1 MKKMA
6 ARWCVLLLA
15 VLLVTAVFPAGALA
29 QEGGIA
35 SDGAGTVYQWGDG
48 ETGFSLRET
57 QDTLGGGELGVTS
70 AQTFQAPLGSY
81 DDGSLYGQLTTRQKA
96 CYNAL
101 ASITLEQILAADDT
115 DGYRQVKVQ
124 VEGLSGLSLTGTIR
138 DYAFSPDSASKALYR
153 GLYTDICAA
162 ITALRYDKPEALW
175 LSDMRYGVSWTSS
188 GSSSVVTKEA
198 IFAFRLKY
206 DGDELE
212 MYNRQ
217 MASARALA
225 NRVDQS
231 ADLYRQVMQVH
242 DLLAAQSTYN
252 YEALEQ
258 VGTKAESLSH
268 QAYSCLVAGDPYEP
282 VCDGYA
288 KAVKVVCD
296 LLEIPCV
303 LVSSDTHMWNNVKM
317 DDGDWYNLDLT
328 WDDTGDTG
336 SHLYFLVGSMT
347 VVDGQMFCQQP
358 DHLEKNPW
366 VPDADLDTVNFRY
379 PTKNTDAYVYQPGGY
394 EPLRFPDVKRSAWYY
409 SYVEEAADMGL
420 FAGDEKGFFG
430 PENNITRAQFVQVLF
445 NALAPEDYVP
455 QASPFIDVKD
465 SDWFAAAVSWAGEQ
479 KVVSGYEDGT
489 FRPNAPI
496 TREEMCVILVNYVNR
511 TLVPNAPETDGFA
524 FPDDGSISSWA
535 KEAVYWCQG
544 NSLVSGDETG
554 RFNPVDYTRRCEAAS
569 VFVRYVKLVETF
581 PPAPPEEEPQEPPE
595 SSTPEEGDSSSESTP
610 QEPPEGSEEPSGEG
624 DTSAE
629 GQPDENGQEQP
640 SDGVTGEALE
650 NTNEP
655 TLKA

>member
-1 MKKMA
+1 M
-6 ARWCVLLLA
+6 LLA
-15 VLLVTAVFPAGALA
+15 VLLVTAAFPAGALA

-35 SDGAGTVYQWGDG
+35 SDGAGTVYQWGDR

-124 VEGLSGLSLTGTIR
+124 VEGLSGLTLTGTIR

-524 FPDDGSISSWA
+524 FPDDDSISSWA

-610 QEPPEGSEEPSGEG
+610 QESQEGSEEPSGEG

>member
-15 VLLVTAVFPAGALA
+15 VLLMTAAFPAGALA

-252 YEALEQ
+252 YKALEQ

-455 QASPFIDVKD
+455 QASPFVDVKD

-524 FPDDGSISSWA
+524 FPDDDSISSWA

-610 QEPPEGSEEPSGEG
+610 QEPQEGSEEPSGEG

>member
-15 VLLVTAVFPAGALA
+15 VLLMTAAFPAGALA

-115 DGYRQVKVQ
+115 DGYRQVKAQ
-124 VEGLSGLSLTGTIR
+124 VEGLSGLTLTGTIR

-465 SDWFAAAVSWAGEQ
+465 SDWFVAAVSWAGEQ

-524 FPDDGSISSWA
+524 FPDDDSISSWA

-610 QEPPEGSEEPSGEG
+610 QEPQEGLEEPSGEG

>member
-15 VLLVTAVFPAGALA
+15 VLLMTAAFPAGALA
-29 QEGGIA
+29 QEGAIA

-57 QDTLGGGELGVTS
+57 QDTLGGGALGVTS
-70 AQTFQAPLGSY
+70 AQTFQALLGSY

-465 SDWFAAAVSWAGEQ
+465 SDWFVAAVSWAGEQ

-524 FPDDGSISSWA
+524 FPDDDSISSWA

-544 NSLVSGDETG
+544 NSLVSGDETV

-610 QEPPEGSEEPSGEG
+610 QEPQEGSEEPSGEG